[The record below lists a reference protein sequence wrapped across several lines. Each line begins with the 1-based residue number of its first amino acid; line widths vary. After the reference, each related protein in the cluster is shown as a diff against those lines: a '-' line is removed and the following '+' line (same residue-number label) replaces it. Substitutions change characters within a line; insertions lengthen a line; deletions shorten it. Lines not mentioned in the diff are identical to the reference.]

1 MVAMEI
7 NAAKGTRTYQ
17 VWPGNN
23 VFFCHGRLVSGPDP
37 RGLFLTSVSILISTW
52 IFTIYIANDLQ
63 NTNPTLVITICSIL
77 TIVVIVNLIL
87 VTAIDPGIIP
97 RSTQQSSV
105 EDTDSSNGS
114 RRKEVTIN
122 GVQLKLKYCRICR
135 IFRPPRSCHCAICD
149 NCVEKF
155 DHHCPWIG
163 QCIALRNYRFYL
175 AFLIT
180 ALVFFIYIFAFSCW
194 RIHQRMLESGT
205 GLFGMLRNC
214 PETLALT
221 LFSFAAIWFLGG
233 LAIFHSSLTAINQT
247 AYENFRNRYE
257 GSPNPYD
264 KGIISNITE
273 VLFSPLPPSRVDFR
287 AEAMPRWNVEDEKPP
302 LG

>member
-1 MVAMEI
+1 MEI

-23 VFFCHGRLVSGPDP
+23 VTLSSYP

-77 TIVVIVNLIL
+77 TIVVCSAYSI
-87 VTAIDPGIIP
+87 
-97 RSTQQSSV
+97 STQQSSV